1 MSLEFEP
8 SPIIIVSRLFSDF
21 FLVEISENLVLLTL
35 TIFVVILTI
44 KLKKDTG
51 WDSQNEKISA
61 KVSASVNLSVTSC
74 MFRNLLSWPFLD

>member
-1 MSLEFEP
+1 MSLEFGP

-21 FLVEISENLVLLTL
+21 FLVEISENLVFLTL

>member
-21 FLVEISENLVLLTL
+21 FLVEISENLVFLTL

-51 WDSQNEKISA
+51 WDSQNEEISV